1 MVSVSHCCAPGTS
14 CSPHHHRVSFTF
26 SVGYRVDTGAD
37 DVGVVLPQAAV
48 ARTAPNASIAGM
60 LPFIFMI
67 TPHLDSVIWCYLV
80 EPWQAR
86 RVAERNRV
94 VASTTI
100 STSTR

>member
-26 SVGYRVDTGAD
+26 SVVYRVDTGAD

-48 ARTAPNASIAGM
+48 ARTAPNASIARM
-60 LPFIFMI
+60 LRLIFMI
-67 TPHLDSVIWCYLV
+67 TPHLDSVIRCDWGDRC
-80 EPWQAR
+80 QAR

-94 VASTTI
+94 VASRTI